1 MKNPLDSDGKVSRCR
16 ICDSKFRC
24 ANKWP
29 DKYYFQLHDKIESIF
44 FQEATDSLLAETLN
58 ITTIDSGCT
67 KIVCGEVWL
76 QYYIGSLSDSDKD
89 KINIDRSKIYFKF
102 DNSKIV
108 RSNRP
113 VMIPVFN
120 GGMQNKL
127 TIDIIDYDISLLLS
141 KDSMRKVNEMIN
153 FKNDEIIMFHKTV
166 DIIHTD
172 SGHCGILLN
181 SLIKKDK
188 FINRQIS
195 YFCSYLKIK
204 SQDQK

>member
-1 MKNPLDSDGKVSRCR
+1 
-16 ICDSKFRC
+16 
-24 ANKWP
+24 
-29 DKYYFQLHDKIESIF
+29 
-44 FQEATDSLLAETLN
+44 
-58 ITTIDSGCT
+58 
-67 KIVCGEVWL
+67 
-76 QYYIGSLSDSDKD
+76 
-89 KINIDRSKIYFKF
+89 
-102 DNSKIV
+102 
-108 RSNRP
+108 
-113 VMIPVFN
+113 MIPVFN